1 MAYQLILLPTVP
13 AVTPARYRFDLTA
26 IDVSDSAP
34 RPRATPLAPPH
45 TAEATPGAAS
55 VEAI

>member
-45 TAEATPGAAS
+45 TRPEPESAA
-55 VEAI
+55 AHA